1 MNSDSIKSP
10 NNIIEN
16 QMEEFQ
22 KVLNM
27 AANSSATSPLT
38 PREVLVRSPED
49 GYLHPEGGH
58 NCGNYCIL
66 GLFQNDLFSI
76 GYNN

>member
-58 NCGNYCIL
+58 P
-66 GLFQNDLFSI
+66 
-76 GYNN
+76 